1 MIVVIHRWYYSLA
14 VVCTSNAYGSK
25 YKNDNGHSCI
35 VITVVCTSN
44 AYGSKYN
51 NHNGHS
57 CIDIIYLIVKII
69 YTWKYYLFNRH
80 YTYVYIIGFWRSVCV
95 VACGMRVSACSRESV
110 VGKAAMRVWEC
121 VVGKTVPYESKTNGG
136 KGWKDISVRIQYF
149 VNFSQVC
156 AHYWMLKKWLERTP
170 SKYICTINNVKKRST
185 RWFHMSPKQ
194 MGGKAGK
201 T

>member
-1 MIVVIHRWYYSLA
+1 M
-14 VVCTSNAYGSK
+14 
-25 YKNDNGHSCI
+25 
-35 VITVVCTSN
+35 
-44 AYGSKYN
+44 
-51 NHNGHS
+51 
-57 CIDIIYLIVKII
+57 
-69 YTWKYYLFNRH
+69 
-80 YTYVYIIGFWRSVCV
+80 YIIGCWRSVCV
-95 VACGMRVSACSRESV
+95 VACGMRVSVCAVYVCSRESVVDKTAIRVWECVVGKATVRVRWARQQQMTMCCLMLWPTNHTKQLYVCSRESV

-149 VNFSQVC
+149 VSFSQVC
-156 AHYWMLKKWLERTP
+156 AHYWMRKKWLERKP